1 MYILKEVCFMTTSF
15 PAIHF
20 LYYIYIFYILS
31 SLLHFLYFIIISRVC
46 LLRVCLFQE
55 NNCGPAFLE
64 VPIYSTELVAIFFFE
79 KYRVKCTKVLT
90 ELPFFH
96 GDPA

>member
-20 LYYIYIFYILS
+20 LYYS
-31 SLLHFLYFIIISRVC
+31 VIISRVC

>member
-20 LYYIYIFYILS
+20 LYYS
-31 SLLHFLYFIIISRVC
+31 VIISRVC

-64 VPIYSTELVAIFFFE
+64 VLIYSTELVAIFFFE

>member
-1 MYILKEVCFMTTSF
+1 MYILKDVCFMTASF
-15 PAIHF
+15 PAIYF
-20 LYYIYIFYILS
+20 FYYS
-31 SLLHFLYFIIISRVC
+31 VIISRVC

-55 NNCGPAFLE
+55 NHCGPALLE

-79 KYRVKCTKVLT
+79 KYRVKCTKALT
-90 ELPFFH
+90 EMPFFH